1 MRQWL
6 AALTLLLPAAC
17 AAGPNFVM
25 VTPATGATVG
35 CAPPD
40 FSADSGQFLVSRECI
55 AACQAHGFEP
65 DPNGHAVASDSVIP
79 SACRN

>member
-1 MRQWL
+1 MRQTL
-6 AALTLLLPAAC
+6 AALTLLLVAAC

-25 VTPATGATVG
+25 VNPVTGATVG

-40 FSADSGQFLVSRECI
+40 FNADSGQFLVSRECI

-65 DPNGHAVASDSVIP
+65 DPNGHPVASDSIIP
-79 SACRN
+79 AACRN